1 MHKSPPIKSEE
12 KNSRSENTCIKEFI
26 YFNEGRQASSIWFLD
41 LVSDNELKQAS
52 HETSKSNIHSK
63 AKIIL

>member
-1 MHKSPPIKSEE
+1 MLKFPPIKSEE
-12 KNSRSENTCIKEFI
+12 MNSRSENTCFKEFI

-52 HETSKSNIHSK
+52 H
-63 AKIIL
+63 